1 MFTTVDSNEKT
12 IKHSHHQRD
21 AGNSLEIDTSSF
33 IQDKLPIIK
42 QLNQFFEVSDDFFS
56 LQLALFCLT
65 LILSIVITIVSCIFI
80 NLPFGLSVF
89 IGSIIGILYLRLLAK
104 SIGNLGK
111 TSSGISKVQLLLP
124 VCLFIFAS
132 RNELI
137 EIFPS
142 IIGFFLYKPAMFY
155 YFSRS

>member
-12 IKHSHHQRD
+12 IKHPTKRHAD
-21 AGNSLEIDTSSF
+21 NSLDIDNSSF
-33 IQDKLPIIK
+33 IDDKLPIIK
-42 QLNQFFEVSDDFFS
+42 RFSQFLEVSDDFFS
-56 LQLALFCLT
+56 LQLALICLT
-65 LILSIVITIVSCIFI
+65 LFLSIVITIVSIIFI
-80 NLPFGLSVF
+80 NISFGFSVF
-89 IGSIIGILYLRLLAK
+89 IGSIFGIFYLRLLAK

-137 EIFPS
+137 EILPS
-142 IIGFFLYKPAMFY
+142 IIGFFLYKPVMFY

>member
-12 IKHSHHQRD
+12 IKHPTKRD
-21 AGNSLEIDTSSF
+21 ADNSLDIDNSSF
-33 IQDKLPIIK
+33 IEDKLPIIK
-42 QLNQFFEVSDDFFS
+42 QLSQFLEVSDDFFS

-80 NLPFGLSVF
+80 NFSFGLSVF

-111 TSSGISKVQLLLP
+111 TSTGISKVQLLLP

-137 EIFPS
+137 EILPS
-142 IIGFFLYKPAMFY
+142 IIGFFLFKPAMFY

>member
-1 MFTTVDSNEKT
+1 MFTTVDSKEKT
-12 IKHSHHQRD
+12 IKHPIKRD
-21 AGNSLEIDTSSF
+21 ADNSLDIDNSSF
-33 IQDKLPIIK
+33 IEDKLPIIK
-42 QLNQFFEVSDDFFS
+42 HLSQFLEVSEDFFS

-80 NLPFGLSVF
+80 NFSFGLSVF

-132 RNELI
+132 RNEMI
-137 EIFPS
+137 EILPS
-142 IIGFFLYKPAMFY
+142 IIGFFLFKPAMFY

>member
-12 IKHSHHQRD
+12 IKHSGKRD
-21 AGNSLEIDTSSF
+21 ANNSLDIDNSSF
-33 IQDKLPIIK
+33 IEDKLPIIQRLSK
-42 QLNQFFEVSDDFFS
+42 FLEVSDDFFS
-56 LQLALFCLT
+56 LQLALICLT
-65 LILSIVITIVSCIFI
+65 LFLSIVITIVSIIFI
-80 NLPFGLSVF
+80 NISFGFSVF
-89 IGSIIGILYLRLLAK
+89 IGSIFGIFYLRLLAK

-137 EIFPS
+137 EILPS
-142 IIGFFLYKPAMFY
+142 IIGFFLYKPVMFY

>member
-12 IKHSHHQRD
+12 IKHPIKKD
-21 AGNSLEIDTSSF
+21 ADESLDIDNSSF
-33 IQDKLPIIK
+33 IEDKLPIIK
-42 QLNQFFEVSDDFFS
+42 QFFQFLEVSDDFFS
-56 LQLALFCLT
+56 LQLTLYFLT
-65 LILSIVITIVSCIFI
+65 LFLSIVITIVSCIFI
-80 NLPFGLSVF
+80 NFSFGLSVF
-89 IGSIIGILYLRLLAK
+89 VGSIIGILYLRLLAK

-111 TSSGISKVQLLLP
+111 TSTGISKVQLLLP

-137 EIFPS
+137 EILPS
-142 IIGFFLYKPAMFY
+142 IIGFFLFKPAMFY

>member
-1 MFTTVDSNEKT
+1 MFTTVDSNEKI
-12 IKHSHHQRD
+12 IKHPTKGD
-21 AGNSLEIDTSSF
+21 ASNSLDIDNSSF
-33 IQDKLPIIK
+33 IEDKLPVIK
-42 QLNQFFEVSDDFFS
+42 QLSQFLEVSDDFFS

-80 NLPFGLSVF
+80 NFSFGLSVF

-132 RNELI
+132 RNEII
-137 EIFPS
+137 EILPS
-142 IIGFFLYKPAMFY
+142 IIGFFLFKPAMFY

>member
-12 IKHSHHQRD
+12 IKHPTKRD
-21 AGNSLEIDTSSF
+21 ADNSLDIDNSSF
-33 IQDKLPIIK
+33 IEDKLPIIK
-42 QLNQFFEVSDDFFS
+42 QLSQFLEVSDDFFS
-56 LQLALFCLT
+56 LQLALYCLT

-80 NLPFGLSVF
+80 NFSFGLSVF

-111 TSSGISKVQLLLP
+111 TSTGISKVQLLLP

-137 EIFPS
+137 EILPS
-142 IIGFFLYKPAMFY
+142 IIGFFLFKPAMFY

>member
-1 MFTTVDSNEKT
+1 MFTTVDSNEKI
-12 IKHSHHQRD
+12 IKQPTKGD
-21 AGNSLEIDTSSF
+21 AGNSLDIDNSSF
-33 IQDKLPIIK
+33 IEDKLPVIK
-42 QLNQFFEVSDDFFS
+42 QLSQFLEVSDDFFS

-80 NLPFGLSVF
+80 NFSFGLSVF

-137 EIFPS
+137 EILPS
-142 IIGFFLYKPAMFY
+142 IIGFFLFKPAMFY

>member
-12 IKHSHHQRD
+12 IKHSTKSD
-21 AGNSLEIDTSSF
+21 ADNSLYIDNSSF
-33 IQDKLPIIK
+33 IEDKLPIIK
-42 QLNQFFEVSDDFFS
+42 RLSQFLEVSDDFFS
-56 LQLALFCLT
+56 LQLALYCLT
-65 LILSIVITIVSCIFI
+65 LFLSIVITIVSSIFI
-80 NLPFGLSVF
+80 NFSFGLSVF

-137 EIFPS
+137 EILPS
-142 IIGFFLYKPAMFY
+142 IIGFFLFKPAMFY

>member
-12 IKHSHHQRD
+12 IKHPIKRD
-21 AGNSLEIDTSSF
+21 AVNSLDIDNSSF
-33 IQDKLPIIK
+33 IEDKLSLIK
-42 QLNQFFEVSDDFFS
+42 QFSHFLEVSDDFFS

-65 LILSIVITIVSCIFI
+65 LFLSIVITIVSCIFI
-80 NLPFGLSVF
+80 NFSFGLSVF
-89 IGSIIGILYLRLLAK
+89 TGSIIGILYLRLLAK

-111 TSSGISKVQLLLP
+111 TSTGISKVQLLLP

-132 RNELI
+132 KNELI
-137 EIFPS
+137 EILPS

>member
-12 IKHSHHQRD
+12 IKHPTKRD
-21 AGNSLEIDTSSF
+21 ADNSLDIDNSSF
-33 IQDKLPIIK
+33 IEDKLPIIK
-42 QLNQFFEVSDDFFS
+42 QLSQFLEVSDDFFS
-56 LQLALFCLT
+56 LQLALYCLT
-65 LILSIVITIVSCIFI
+65 FFLSVVITIVSCIFI
-80 NLPFGLSVF
+80 NFSFGLSVF
-89 IGSIIGILYLRLLAK
+89 VGSIIGILYLRLLAK

-111 TSSGISKVQLLLP
+111 TSTGISKVQLLLP

-137 EIFPS
+137 EILPS
-142 IIGFFLYKPAMFY
+142 IIGFFLFKPAMFY

>member
-1 MFTTVDSNEKT
+1 MFTTVDSNEKI
-12 IKHSHHQRD
+12 IKHSTKSD
-21 AGNSLEIDTSSF
+21 ADNSLDIDNSSF
-33 IQDKLPIIK
+33 IEDKLPIIK
-42 QLNQFFEVSDDFFS
+42 QLSQFLEVSDDFFS
-56 LQLALFCLT
+56 LQLALYCLT
-65 LILSIVITIVSCIFI
+65 LFLSIVITIFSFIFI
-80 NLPFGLSVF
+80 NFSFGLSVF

-137 EIFPS
+137 EILPS

>member
-1 MFTTVDSNEKT
+1 MFTTVDSSEKT
-12 IKHSHHQRD
+12 IKHSINKDAENFRD
-21 AGNSLEIDTSSF
+21 IDNSSF
-33 IQDKLPIIK
+33 VEDKLPFMQ
-42 QLNQFFEVSDDFFS
+42 QLIQFLDVSDDYFS
-56 LQLALFCLT
+56 LQLTLFCLT
-65 LILSIVITIVSCIFI
+65 LILSIVITIVTCIFI
-80 NLPFGLSVF
+80 NFSFGLSVF

-137 EIFPS
+137 EILPS
-142 IIGFFLYKPAMFY
+142 IIGFFLFKPAMFY

>member
-12 IKHSHHQRD
+12 IKHHIKRD
-21 AGNSLEIDTSSF
+21 ADDFLGIDNSSF
-33 IQDKLPIIK
+33 IEEKLPIIK
-42 QLNQFFEVSDDFFS
+42 QLSQFIELSDDFFS
-56 LQLALFCLT
+56 LQLALFCIT
-65 LILSIVITIVSCIFI
+65 LILSIVITIISCIFI
-80 NLPFGLSVF
+80 NFSFGLSVF
-89 IGSIIGILYLRLLAK
+89 IGSIIGILYLRLLSK

-132 RNELI
+132 KNEFI
-137 EIFPS
+137 EILPS

>member
-12 IKHSHHQRD
+12 IKHPTKRD
-21 AGNSLEIDTSSF
+21 ADNSLDIDNSSF
-33 IQDKLPIIK
+33 IEDKLPIIK
-42 QLNQFFEVSDDFFS
+42 QLSQSLEVSDDFFS
-56 LQLALFCLT
+56 LQLALYCLT
-65 LILSIVITIVSCIFI
+65 LFLSVVITIVSCIFI
-80 NLPFGLSVF
+80 NFSFGLSVF
-89 IGSIIGILYLRLLAK
+89 LGSIIGILYLRLLAK

-111 TSSGISKVQLLLP
+111 TSTGISKVQLLLP

-137 EIFPS
+137 EILPS
-142 IIGFFLYKPAMFY
+142 IIGFFLFKPAMFY

>member
-1 MFTTVDSNEKT
+1 MFTTVNSNEKT
-12 IKHSHHQRD
+12 IKHSSKRD
-21 AGNSLEIDTSSF
+21 ADNSLDIDNSSF
-33 IQDKLPIIK
+33 IEDKLPIIK
-42 QLNQFFEVSDDFFS
+42 RLSQFLEVSDDFFS
-56 LQLALFCLT
+56 LQLALYCLT
-65 LILSIVITIVSCIFI
+65 LSLSIVITILTCIFI
-80 NLPFGLSVF
+80 NLSFGLSIF

-137 EIFPS
+137 EILPS

>member
-12 IKHSHHQRD
+12 IKHPIRRD
-21 AGNSLEIDTSSF
+21 AGISLDIDNSSF
-33 IQDKLPIIK
+33 IEDKLPINK
-42 QLNQFFEVSDDFFS
+42 RLSKFLEVSDDFFS

-65 LILSIVITIVSCIFI
+65 LLLSIVISIASCIFI
-80 NLPFGLSVF
+80 NFSFALSVF
-89 IGSIIGILYLRLLAK
+89 IGSIIGIFYLRLLAK

-132 RNELI
+132 KNELI
-137 EIFPS
+137 EILPS
-142 IIGFFLYKPAMFY
+142 IIGFFLFKPAMFY

>member
-1 MFTTVDSNEKT
+1 MFTSVNSNEKT
-12 IKHSHHQRD
+12 IQHPIKKD
-21 AGNSLEIDTSSF
+21 AENSLDKDNSSF
-33 IQDKLPIIK
+33 NEDKLPIIQRLSK
-42 QLNQFFEVSDDFFS
+42 FLEVSDDFFS
-56 LQLALFCLT
+56 LQLALICLT
-65 LILSIVITIVSCIFI
+65 LFLSIVITIVSIIFI
-80 NLPFGLSVF
+80 NISFGFSVF
-89 IGSIIGILYLRLLAK
+89 IGSIFGIFYLRLLAK

-137 EIFPS
+137 EILPS
-142 IIGFFLYKPAMFY
+142 IIGFFLYKPVMFY

>member
-1 MFTTVDSNEKT
+1 MFTTVDSSEKT
-12 IKHSHHQRD
+12 IKHSINKDAENFRD
-21 AGNSLEIDTSSF
+21 IDNSSF
-33 IQDKLPIIK
+33 VEDKLPFMQ
-42 QLNQFFEVSDDFFS
+42 QLIQFLDVSDDYFS
-56 LQLALFCLT
+56 LQLTLFCLT
-65 LILSIVITIVSCIFI
+65 LILSIVITIVTCIFI
-80 NLPFGLSVF
+80 NFSFGLSVF

-137 EIFPS
+137 EILPS

>member
-12 IKHSHHQRD
+12 IKHPTKKD
-21 AGNSLEIDTSSF
+21 ADNSLDIDNSSF
-33 IQDKLPIIK
+33 IKDKLPIIK
-42 QLNQFFEVSDDFFS
+42 QLSQFLEVSDDFFS
-56 LQLALFCLT
+56 LQLALYCLT
-65 LILSIVITIVSCIFI
+65 LLFSIVITIISCIFI
-80 NLPFGLSVF
+80 NFSFGLSVL

-111 TSSGISKVQLLLP
+111 TSTGISKVQLLLP

-132 RNELI
+132 KNELI
-137 EIFPS
+137 EILPS
-142 IIGFFLYKPAMFY
+142 IIGFFLFKPAMFY

>member
-1 MFTTVDSNEKT
+1 MFTSVNSNEKT
-12 IKHSHHQRD
+12 IQHPIKKD
-21 AGNSLEIDTSSF
+21 VENSLDNDNSSF
-33 IQDKLPIIK
+33 IEDKLPIIQRLSK
-42 QLNQFFEVSDDFFS
+42 FLEVSDDFFS
-56 LQLALFCLT
+56 LQLALICLT
-65 LILSIVITIVSCIFI
+65 LFLSIVITIISCIFI
-80 NLPFGLSVF
+80 SFSFGLSVF

-137 EIFPS
+137 EILPS
-142 IIGFFLYKPAMFY
+142 IIGFFLFKPAMFY

>member
-1 MFTTVDSNEKT
+1 MFTTVDSNEKI
-12 IKHSHHQRD
+12 IKHPTKGD
-21 AGNSLEIDTSSF
+21 AGNSLDIDNSSF
-33 IQDKLPIIK
+33 IEDKLPVIK
-42 QLNQFFEVSDDFFS
+42 QLSQFLEVSDDFFS

-80 NLPFGLSVF
+80 NFSFGLSVF
-89 IGSIIGILYLRLLAK
+89 VGSIIGILYLRLLAK

-137 EIFPS
+137 EILPS
-142 IIGFFLYKPAMFY
+142 IIGFFLYKPVMFY

>member
-12 IKHSHHQRD
+12 IKHPTKRD
-21 AGNSLEIDTSSF
+21 ADNSLDIDNSSF
-33 IQDKLPIIK
+33 IEDKLPIIK
-42 QLNQFFEVSDDFFS
+42 QLSQFLEVSDDFFS

-65 LILSIVITIVSCIFI
+65 LIFSFVITIVSCIFI
-80 NLPFGLSVF
+80 NFSFGLSVF

-137 EIFPS
+137 EILPS
-142 IIGFFLYKPAMFY
+142 IIGFFLYKPVMFY

>member
-1 MFTTVDSNEKT
+1 MFTTVNSNKKT
-12 IKHSHHQRD
+12 NKHPFRKD
-21 AGNSLEIDTSSF
+21 VKNSLDSDNSSL
-33 IQDKLPIIK
+33 IEDELQIIK
-42 QLNQFFEVSDDFFS
+42 RLSQFLEVSDDFFS

-65 LILSIVITIVSCIFI
+65 LLLSFFISIVSFIFI
-80 NLPFGLSVF
+80 NFSFSLSIF
-89 IGSIIGILYLRLLAK
+89 IGSIIGIFYLRLLAK

-132 RNELI
+132 RNEFI
-137 EIFPS
+137 EILPS
-142 IIGFFLYKPAMFY
+142 LIGFFLYKPVMFY

>member
-1 MFTTVDSNEKT
+1 MFTSVNSNEKT
-12 IKHSHHQRD
+12 IQHPIKKD
-21 AGNSLEIDTSSF
+21 AENSLDKDNSSF
-33 IQDKLPIIK
+33 IEDKLPIIQRLSK
-42 QLNQFFEVSDDFFS
+42 FLEVSDDFFS
-56 LQLALFCLT
+56 LQLALICLT
-65 LILSIVITIVSCIFI
+65 LFLSIVITIVSIIFI
-80 NLPFGLSVF
+80 NISFGFSVF
-89 IGSIIGILYLRLLAK
+89 IGSIFGIFYLRLLAK

-137 EIFPS
+137 EILPS
-142 IIGFFLYKPAMFY
+142 IIGFFLYKPVMFY

>member
-12 IKHSHHQRD
+12 IKHSINKN
-21 AGNSLEIDTSSF
+21 AGNSLDIDNSSF
-33 IQDKLPIIK
+33 IEDKLPVIK
-42 QLNQFFEVSDDFFS
+42 QLSQFLEVSDDFFS

-80 NLPFGLSVF
+80 NFSFGLSVF

-137 EIFPS
+137 EILPS
-142 IIGFFLYKPAMFY
+142 IIGFFLFKPAMFY

>member
-12 IKHSHHQRD
+12 IKHPINRN
-21 AGNSLEIDTSSF
+21 AENSLDIDNSSL
-33 IQDKLPIIK
+33 IEDKLPIIK
-42 QLNQFFEVSDDFFS
+42 QLFQFLEVSDNFFS

-65 LILSIVITIVSCIFI
+65 FFISIVITIFSCIFI
-80 NLPFGLSVF
+80 NFSFGLSVF

-137 EIFPS
+137 EILPS
-142 IIGFFLYKPAMFY
+142 IIGFFLFKPAMFY

>member
-12 IKHSHHQRD
+12 IKHPTKRD
-21 AGNSLEIDTSSF
+21 ADNSLDIDNSSF
-33 IQDKLPIIK
+33 IEDKLPIIK
-42 QLNQFFEVSDDFFS
+42 QLSQFLEVSDDFFS
-56 LQLALFCLT
+56 LQLALYCLT
-65 LILSIVITIVSCIFI
+65 LFLSIVITIVSCIFI
-80 NLPFGLSVF
+80 NFSFGLSVF

-137 EIFPS
+137 EILPS
-142 IIGFFLYKPAMFY
+142 IIGFFLYKPVMFY

>member
-1 MFTTVDSNEKT
+1 MFTSVNSNEKT
-12 IKHSHHQRD
+12 IQHPIKKD
-21 AGNSLEIDTSSF
+21 AENSLDNDNSSF
-33 IQDKLPIIK
+33 IEDKLPIIQRLSK
-42 QLNQFFEVSDDFFS
+42 FLEVSDDFFS
-56 LQLALFCLT
+56 LQLALICLT
-65 LILSIVITIVSCIFI
+65 LFLSIVITIVSIIFI
-80 NLPFGLSVF
+80 NISFGFSVF
-89 IGSIIGILYLRLLAK
+89 TGSIFGIFYLRLLAK

-137 EIFPS
+137 EILPS
-142 IIGFFLYKPAMFY
+142 IIGFFLYKPVMFY